1 MDEDARGAKNCELS
15 ARKSVERS
23 PAAVSPRRQEQV
35 SNPDRFHKKPQSN
48 RRSIFKKQRRTDE
61 CIWLRQ
67 EILEPA
73 NEDSARHRRCERIS
87 VPAVAAKNKKIALN
101 PASGQT
107 LSTTQLQ
114 SQELGYRART

>member
-1 MDEDARGAKNCELS
+1 MPRIVQTARD
-15 ARKSVERS
+15 KSHEMYLRDRLVKINS
-23 PAAVSPRRQEQV
+23 LRQEQV

-48 RRSIFKKQRRTDE
+48 RRSIFKKQRRPDE

-73 NEDSARHRRCERIS
+73 NEDSARHRRCERVS

-101 PASGQT
+101 PSGRFHRIS
-107 LSTTQLQ
+107 LKHK
-114 SQELGYRART
+114 RNV